1 MSVAVFLWYDAV
13 VAMTRALALTA
24 AMLGT
29 LAACGGS
36 GGSGGGGQPAASGP
50 PQHPNSLVGTVG
62 KNDAFVISLTDD
74 TGAAIT
80 NLAAG
85 SYKLTVHDDS
95 GIHNFHITGS
105 GVDDKTDI
113 TKAQVKTFT
122 INVSAGTYT
131 FLCDSHPT
139 QMKGTFTVS

>member
-1 MSVAVFLWYDAV
+1 MTKALVLTLPVLATAV
-13 VAMTRALALTA
+13 
-24 AMLGT
+24 
-29 LAACGGS
+29 ACGGS
-36 GGSGGGGQPAASGP
+36 SSGGTPPASGP
-50 PQHPNSLVGTVG
+50 PQHPSALVGTVG
-62 KNDAFVISLTDD
+62 KNDAFTISLTDD

-113 TKAQVKTFT
+113 TKAEVKTFT
-122 INVSAGTYT
+122 INVTPGTYT

-139 QMKGTFTVS
+139 QMKGSFTVK